1 MNTRIKTVRW
11 ASVLT
16 AAIVALPL
24 AAQAQVSPEQNK
36 LLAKRAAEA
45 DAYRKLAE
53 TVYGLQISSET
64 YVRDFVTESDT
75 IRTDLDTFVRGIRVT
90 NAKWDSDGVCTVE
103 AEVTVAKLIEELKA
117 VHKRHYKGNVL
128 KAADFEQI
136 KQYYKKDIV
145 KAYGMGAPRPDVPP
159 DLGMADEPATASAPE
174 PFIPAVWKAV
184 PPQERLMAKRAAE
197 VDAKR
202 RLLERIK
209 GLRITSDTLVRDFV
223 AESDTITTEARGM
236 LVGARE
242 VGQPFYHHD
251 ELIVEVK
258 CEVPVESVITTIKS
272 LHKRHYK
279 GDKVRAVDIEN
290 ITQTIKSQT
299 FDAIGMGVP
308 RPQAIKIV
316 EQSAQMD
323 IPDWLAQ
330 TVTAEG
336 QGVPREDIAGTP
348 QGKLMA
354 ARAAE
359 LDAKRRLAEEI
370 MGFQIDSSTTVRDF
384 VTEHDEI
391 NSRLNTFIQGSYVK
405 STTYDGET
413 ATVVVEMPAAQIWE
427 VVHTYVKIRRG

>member
-1 MNTRIKTVRW
+1 MKTIRLLSCV
-11 ASVLT
+11 V
-16 AAIVALPL
+16 VALVAFP
-24 AAQAQVSPEQNK
+24 ATMWAQVSPEQNK

-53 TVYGLQISSET
+53 TVYGMQISSET

-75 IRTDLDTFVRGIRVT
+75 IRTDLDTFIRGIRIT
-90 NAKWDSDGVCTVE
+90 NAKWDSDLVCTVE

-117 VHKRHYKGNVL
+117 VHSRCYKGNVL
-128 KAADFEQI
+128 KASDFEQI
-136 KQYYKKDIV
+136 KQYYKKDVI

-159 DLGMADEPATASAPE
+159 ELGMDAQAGSAAAPE
-174 PFIPAVWKAV
+174 PFVPAIWKAV
-184 PPQERLMAKRAAE
+184 PPQERLMAVRAASL
-197 VDAKR
+197 DAKR

-209 GLRITSDTLVRDFV
+209 GMRITSDTLVRDFV
-223 AESDTITTEARGM
+223 AESDVITTESRDV
-236 LVGARE
+236 LKGARE

-279 GDKVRAVDIEN
+279 GDKVRAADIEN

-316 EQSAQMD
+316 EQSAQIDM
-323 IPDWLAQ
+323 PDWLGQ
-330 TVTAEG
+330 VVTAEG
-336 QGVPREDIAGTP
+336 QGVPREDLAGTP

-359 LDAKRRLAEEI
+359 LDAKRRLAEEV

-405 STTYDGET
+405 STSYDGET
-413 ATVVVEMPAAQIWE
+413 ATVVVEMPAAQVWE